1 MPTEQRSL
9 HLSLTNLSP
18 KMSFN
23 RILIT
28 GATGYVGGTLI
39 NRLVA
44 SSDPT
49 IQSLT
54 FDLLVRTPD
63 AAEKLRSTYG
73 KRITT
78 ILWSGLLDTSFIIS
92 TASQYDLIIN
102 VGSGFIPSGAEA
114 FVTGLAERKSS
125 RHRHPGGSGS
135 GAPAPAPWLLN
146 ISGCTNLADKP
157 LTGVAEPD
165 RVWEDAKSHEVYAW
179 EVAREAESPYPQ
191 RTTEVAVLTAGEKT
205 GVNVVSLNTPVIFGE
220 GEGLFK
226 LTPPVLAPPLFW
238 NILYHSQHHET
249 VHNLFIFDCQRL

>member
-1 MPTEQRSL
+1 M
-9 HLSLTNLSP
+9 SLTNLSP

-73 KRITT
+73 NRITT

-125 RHRHPGGSGS
+125 RHHHPGGSGS
-135 GAPAPAPWLLN
+135 GAPAPAP
-146 ISGCTNLADKP
+146 
-157 LTGVAEPD
+157 
-165 RVWEDAKSHEVYAW
+165 
-179 EVAREAESPYPQ
+179 
-191 RTTEVAVLTAGEKT
+191 
-205 GVNVVSLNTPVIFGE
+205 
-220 GEGLFK
+220 
-226 LTPPVLAPPLFW
+226 
-238 NILYHSQHHET
+238 
-249 VHNLFIFDCQRL
+249 